1 MRYFLGFLLCANLA
15 SAQTALGVRDS
26 DTRLAPAA
34 LSTLLSGHIVRFH
47 DGGFATFGADGQY
60 AYAYDTGDQIWRGVY
75 EVQEDSRVCVDFE
88 NGFSRC
94 DTYIKD
100 GERLILITD
109 KGDRYPAKSI
119 DAQ

>member
-1 MRYFLGFLLCANLA
+1 MRYLLGFLVLTNMAT
-15 SAQTALGVRDS
+15 AQTALGVRDS
-26 DTRLAPAA
+26 DTLLAPAA
-34 LSTLLSGHIVRFH
+34 LTTVLSGNIVRFH
-47 DGGFATFGADGQY
+47 DGGFATFGPDGQY
-60 AYAYDTGDQIWRGVY
+60 AYAYDSGDQIWRGVY
-75 EVQEDSRVCVDFE
+75 EVREDSLVCVDFD

-109 KGDRYPAKSI
+109 SGDRYPAKSI